1 MPGSLNLDINTA
13 LQVLFFLSVL
23 GAMLAIFSGLQSI
36 RAGNRLMFFRKRQ
49 EMILRGWRNLFLG
62 AILGAIAFSLNNYAE
77 PAIYRVFPPSP
88 TITLTPTVT
97 QTPTISLTPTITLSP
112 TITTTP
118 LFSPTPVLPTEYA
131 AKFLSEV
138 TPSADAVFSGLQ
150 FSLKIE
156 GNLPVDP
163 VTEFRNP
170 VNHLYGTF
178 SYDKMV
184 DGSQWTA
191 IWLQGE
197 EIICEETKPWDGG
210 TGGYGYTDCLLPA
223 DEWQPGDYEVQV
235 FLGTRYIT
243 GGKFL
248 ITGNAPTAT
257 RTPLPTRTP
266 APTITRIPSAT
277 TVPTK
282 TPFIRPT
289 DTRQPTATSLM
300 ANTATKAPVN
310 TLGSLQPDVFVITVT
325 GTPPSGLIP

>member
-1 MPGSLNLDINTA
+1 MFESLNLDIDTA

-23 GAMLAIFSGLQSI
+23 GAVLAVVSGLQSI
-36 RAGNRLMFFRKRQ
+36 RAGTRLMFFRKRQ
-49 EMILRGWRNLFLG
+49 EMIMRGWRNIFLG
-62 AILGAIAFSLNNYAE
+62 AILGAVSYSLNNYAE

-88 TITLTPTVT
+88 TVTLTPTIT

-118 LFSPTPVLPTEYA
+118 LFSPTPILPTTFAE
-131 AKFLSEV
+131 KFLSEV

-150 FSLKIE
+150 FSEKIE

-163 VTEFRNP
+163 VTEFNNP
-170 VNHLYGTF
+170 ITHLYGTF
-178 SYDKMV
+178 SYDKMN

-191 IWLQGE
+191 IWIRGD
-197 EIICEETKPWDGG
+197 EIVCDETKPWDGG

-223 DEWQPGDYEVQV
+223 DEWLPGDYEVQV

-243 GGKFL
+243 GGKFVL
-248 ITGNAPTAT
+248 KGNAPTAT

-266 APTITRIPSAT
+266 APTITRIPSST
-277 TVPTK
+277 PIPTQ
-282 TPFIRPT
+282 TPYIRPT
-289 DTRQPTATSLM
+289 DTRQPTATGKS
-300 ANTATKAPVN
+300 ASTGTKAPVN
-310 TLGSLQPDVFVITVT
+310 TQAPFMPDVLVITAT